1 LREARQGKAKFI
13 AAKQVDRCWPDAFPS
28 GTYCMSFQVSLNLS
42 CFLSIAAAAVLE
54 GEQDEVAAERGS
66 FMKPLQPHS

>member
-1 LREARQGKAKFI
+1 
-13 AAKQVDRCWPDAFPS
+13 
-28 GTYCMSFQVSLNLS
+28 MSFQVSLNLS